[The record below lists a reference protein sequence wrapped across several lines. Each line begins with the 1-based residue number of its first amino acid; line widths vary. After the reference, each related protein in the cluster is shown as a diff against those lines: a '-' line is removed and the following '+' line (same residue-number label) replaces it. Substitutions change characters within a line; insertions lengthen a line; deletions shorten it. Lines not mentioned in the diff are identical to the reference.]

1 MKALVVYESYFGN
14 TEKVARAVAEGLAA
28 HCEVSVQKAA
38 EVRPEELKNFDLV
51 VVGSPTRA
59 FRPTEGT
66 QALLKALPAGLLK
79 GVKVA
84 GFDTRMDVKAVNN
97 VILTVFAGLFGYA
110 AEPIGRALVKAGGT
124 QADKPQGFIVLA
136 SEGPLRE
143 GELERAAAWGQK
155 LAG

>member
-14 TEKVARAVAEGLAA
+14 TEKIARAVAAGLAA
-28 HCEVSVQKAA
+28 QSEVTVLRVSDVMPDQ
-38 EVRPEELKNFDLV
+38 LKGFDLV

-110 AEPIGRALVKAGGT
+110 AEPIGKALVKAGGT
-124 QADKPQGFIVLA
+124 QVDKPQGFIVLA

-143 GELERAAAWGQK
+143 GELDRAASWGQK